1 MKYPTSET
9 TKQELSAALKTLM
22 SQKPLEKISIREIT
36 DLCGLRRETF
46 YYHFADIYDLVKWMF
61 EEEAIV
67 LLRQHEGVQLWQ
79 EGLLQL
85 FHYIQDNRAFC
96 LCALRSIGHS
106 HLRKF
111 FQADIYGIVQR
122 TVEQLS
128 REMGCPAD
136 ELVTQFY
143 VIALVGTVESW
154 LLGELD
160 RTPEELIACGCYV
173 EGSYS
178 RRSPSN
184 TGEICSAV
192 KTRRACSELAA
203 LWLGRLF
210 P

>member
-122 TVEQLS
+122 TVEQL
-128 REMGCPAD
+128 
-136 ELVTQFY
+136 VTQFY

-160 RTPEELIACGCYV
+160 RTPEELIAFADVMLKDHIRG
-173 EGSYS
+173 
-178 RRSPSN
+178 
-184 TGEICSAV
+184 
-192 KTRRACSELAA
+192 AA
-203 LWLGRLF
+203 LRIQGKSALL
-210 P
+210 

>member
-85 FHYIQDNRAFC
+85 FHYTRITGPFACVPCGPWAQPSAKVFSSRPSM
-96 LCALRSIGHS
+96 ALYKGPWNSCQGN
-106 HLRKF
+106 
-111 FQADIYGIVQR
+111 G
-122 TVEQLS
+122 LS
-128 REMGCPAD
+128 R
-136 ELVTQFY
+136 
-143 VIALVGTVESW
+143 
-154 LLGELD
+154 
-160 RTPEELIACGCYV
+160 R
-173 EGSYS
+173 
-178 RRSPSN
+178 
-184 TGEICSAV
+184 
-192 KTRRACSELAA
+192 
-203 LWLGRLF
+203 
-210 P
+210 

>member
-106 HLRKF
+106 QSF
-111 FQADIYGIVQR
+111 FKQTSMALYKGPWN
-122 TVEQLS
+122 S
-128 REMGCPAD
+128 CPGKWA
-136 ELVTQFY
+136 VPRM
-143 VIALVGTVESW
+143 SW
-154 LLGELD
+154 
-160 RTPEELIACGCYV
+160 
-173 EGSYS
+173 
-178 RRSPSN
+178 
-184 TGEICSAV
+184 
-192 KTRRACSELAA
+192 
-203 LWLGRLF
+203 
-210 P
+210 

>member
-85 FHYIQDNRAFC
+85 FHYIQDNRAFAC
-96 LCALRSIGHS
+96 VPCGPLGTAICESFFKQTSMALYKGPWNS
-106 HLRKF
+106 
-111 FQADIYGIVQR
+111 
-122 TVEQLS
+122 
-128 REMGCPAD
+128 CPGKWA
-136 ELVTQFY
+136 VPRM
-143 VIALVGTVESW
+143 SW
-154 LLGELD
+154 
-160 RTPEELIACGCYV
+160 
-173 EGSYS
+173 
-178 RRSPSN
+178 
-184 TGEICSAV
+184 
-192 KTRRACSELAA
+192 
-203 LWLGRLF
+203 
-210 P
+210 

>member
-143 VIALVGTVESW
+143 R
-154 LLGELD
+154 GELAVG
-160 RTPEELIACGCYV
+160 RTGSDAGGTDCVCGCYV

>member
-36 DLCGLRRETF
+36 DLCGLRR
-46 YYHFADIYDLVKWMF
+46 VKWMF

-160 RTPEELIACGCYV
+160 RTPEELIAFADVMLKDHIRG
-173 EGSYS
+173 
-178 RRSPSN
+178 
-184 TGEICSAV
+184 
-192 KTRRACSELAA
+192 AA
-203 LWLGRLF
+203 LRIQGKSALL
-210 P
+210 

>member
-85 FHYIQDNRAFC
+85 FHYM
-96 LCALRSIGHS
+96 LSIGHS

-160 RTPEELIACGCYV
+160 RTPEELIAFADVMLKDHIRG
-173 EGSYS
+173 
-178 RRSPSN
+178 
-184 TGEICSAV
+184 
-192 KTRRACSELAA
+192 AA
-203 LWLGRLF
+203 LRIQGKSALL
-210 P
+210 

>member
-36 DLCGLRRETF
+36 DLCGLLRETF

-160 RTPEELIACGCYV
+160 RTPEELIAFADVMLKDHIRG
-173 EGSYS
+173 
-178 RRSPSN
+178 
-184 TGEICSAV
+184 
-192 KTRRACSELAA
+192 AA
-203 LWLGRLF
+203 LRIQGKSALL
-210 P
+210 

>member
-1 MKYPTSET
+1 M
-9 TKQELSAALKTLM
+9 
-22 SQKPLEKISIREIT
+22 
-36 DLCGLRRETF
+36 
-46 YYHFADIYDLVKWMF
+46 
-61 EEEAIV
+61 
-67 LLRQHEGVQLWQ
+67 LRQHEGVQLWQ

-160 RTPEELIACGCYV
+160 GRGGTGCVCGCYV

-178 RRSPSN
+178 RRSIRIP
-184 TGEICSAV
+184 GESA
-192 KTRRACSELAA
+192 L
-203 LWLGRLF
+203 L
-210 P
+210 